1 MYKRSYISTKG
12 ISLFKEEYKDGNGL
26 CKNGHY
32 NIVPAC
38 TKMVAG
44 NKLRCINCSAVY
56 WECIAIKVTETEIA
70 EESLYSEKIQEL
82 YSKAVDLKLK
92 ILADC
97 AETGSSYPL
106 PNIEIDLIKNELI
119 KMGHLF

>member
-1 MYKRSYISTKG
+1 MYKREYVTARG
-12 ISLFKEEYKDGNGL
+12 ISLLERENEDGGF
-26 CKNGHY
+26 CSNGHY

-38 TKMVAG
+38 TEMVAG
-44 NKLRCINCSAVY
+44 KELRCIDCNEVY
-56 WECIAIKVTETEIA
+56 WKIIAIKVTETEIA

-119 KMGHLF
+119 KMGHLY